1 MKKKILVLNTKVTV
15 QNIMKKIYAIYITY
29 QAAASIATDVWY
41 SKDGGTTWINTSAG
55 PSTID
60 GGTAGWKKGKWAIA
74 TPPSTSTIMV
84 KIDGSASNLI
94 KINDIGIEYRPIHK
108 RMA

>member
-1 MKKKILVLNTKVTV
+1 
-15 QNIMKKIYAIYITY
+15 MKKIYAIYITY
-29 QAAASIATDVWY
+29 QATASIASDVHY
-41 SKDGGTTWINTSAG
+41 STNGGTSWTNTSAG

-60 GGTAGWKKGKWAIA
+60 SGTAGWKKGKWAIA
-74 TPPSTSTIMV
+74 TPPAASTIMV
-84 KIDGSASNLI
+84 KIDASAENLI

>member
-1 MKKKILVLNTKVTV
+1 
-15 QNIMKKIYAIYITY
+15 MKKIYAIYITY
-29 QAAASIATDVWY
+29 QAKSSIAADIHY
-41 SKDGGTTWINTSAG
+41 STDGGTSWTNTSAG

-60 GGTAGWKKGKWAIA
+60 GVTAGWKKGKWAIA
-74 TPPSTSTIMV
+74 TPPSASTIMV
-84 KIDGSASNLI
+84 KIDGTASNII